1 MDPHGGQ
8 GTPHEPTPTIWPVG
22 FAIGIACLFVGLIIS
37 TIVLIVGA
45 VLTAIFGFL
54 WIRDAT
60 SGLRTTPTQPQEAP
74 EPAPSAPPIPAHK
87 GRPAMPEPGEGEV
100 VRFPRSKLLEA
111 TTLGLGGLIGLVVTA
126 PVLGF
131 TILPPFIKQG
141 HPEVDVGAVDDFPEN
156 KFVTTTYLIN
166 PEQGEVSRRTAY
178 IRNNGFLGNAPS
190 FTILSNRCV
199 HLGCPVQ
206 VNGLSL
212 EDQKQLVKVEGGAP
226 IELTPTKAA
235 SGFGCPCH
243 GGQYDTEGN
252 RVAGPPVRAL
262 DRYRFLI
269 RDGRLVL
276 TEPYSVGE
284 VEGTGLEVVIKAYDW
299 VNPSVHVD
307 GVEAILYPLE
317 PPH

>member
-1 MDPHGGQ
+1 MVETKG
-8 GTPHEPTPTIWPVG
+8 PTGNPSGPAPSLWPLG
-22 FAIGIACLFVGLIIS
+22 FAIGLTVALVGLVIGS
-37 TIVLIVGA
+37 WSAAAVGA
-45 VLTAIFGFL
+45 VLMVAFGFI
-54 WIRDAT
+54 WVRDVMTGGEA
-60 SGLRTTPTQPQEAP
+60 EAP
-74 EPAPSAPPIPAHK
+74 APAPAVVPDVVDEEEPERY
-87 GRPAMPEPGEGEV
+87 GRDTFLG
-100 VRFPRSKLLEA
+100 L
-111 TTLGLGGLIGLVVTA
+111 TTLGLGGVITGLVA
-126 PVLGF
+126 LPVAGF
-131 TILPPFIKQG
+131 AVLPAFVGQG
-141 HPEVDVGAVDDFPEN
+141 HGDVDIGPIDDFPEGD
-156 KFVTTTYLIN
+156 FVVATFLSD

-178 IRNNGFLGNAPS
+178 VRNNGPKDGVPS

-212 EDQKQLVKVEGGAP
+212 EDQKQLVKVEGGP
-226 IELTPTKAA
+226 PVELTPTQAA

-252 RVAGPPVRAL
+252 RKAGPPVRAL
-262 DRYRFLI
+262 DRYRFAI

-284 VEGTGLEVVIKAYDW
+284 VDGEGADAVIHAYDW

-307 GVEAILYPLE
+307 GPEAILYPLE

>member
-1 MDPHGGQ
+1 VVETKGPAGPSHG
-8 GTPHEPTPTIWPVG
+8 PEPSLWPLG
-22 FAIGIACLFVGLIIS
+22 FAIGLTVTLVGLVIGS
-37 TIVLIVGA
+37 WSAAAVGA
-45 VLTAIFGFL
+45 VVMVACGFV
-54 WIRDAT
+54 WMRDAMT
-60 SGLRTTPTQPQEAP
+60 GEDDVAAAAPDTVAVVDDAEEDPELYRRGTFLGLA
-74 EPAPSAPPIPAHK
+74 
-87 GRPAMPEPGEGEV
+87 
-100 VRFPRSKLLEA
+100 
-111 TTLGLGGLIGLVVTA
+111 TLGLGGVITGMVAL
-126 PVLGF
+126 PVAGF
-131 TILPPFIKQG
+131 AVLPAFVDQG
-141 HPEVDVGAVDDFPEN
+141 HDEVDIGPIEDYPEGDFVVAT
-156 KFVTTTYLIN
+156 FLSN

-178 IRNNGFLGNAPS
+178 VRNNGFKDGVPS

-212 EDQKQLVKVEGGAP
+212 EDQKQLVKSEAGHPV
-226 IELTPTKAA
+226 ELTPTKAA

-284 VEGTGLEVVIKAYDW
+284 VDGTGSEAVIKAYDW

-307 GVEAILYPLE
+307 GIESILYPLE

>member
-1 MDPHGGQ
+1 MVETKGPTGPAHG
-8 GTPHEPTPTIWPVG
+8 PAPSLWPLG
-22 FAIGIACLFVGLIIS
+22 FAVGL
-37 TIVLIVGA
+37 TVVLVGLVIGSWVAAGVGALLMAGFGFVWVRDAMNGDEPAEVGA
-45 VLTAIFGFL
+45 VT
-54 WIRDAT
+54 
-60 SGLRTTPTQPQEAP
+60 
-74 EPAPSAPPIPAHK
+74 PAPADVT
-87 GRPAMPEPGEGEV
+87 V
-100 VRFPRSKLLEA
+100 VEEEEDPTLYRRGTFIGLA
-111 TTLGLGGLIGLVVTA
+111 TLGLGGVITGLVA
-126 PVLGF
+126 LPVAGF
-131 TILPPFIKQG
+131 AVLPAFVDQG
-141 HPEVDVGAVDDFPEN
+141 SDDIDIGPVEDYPEGE
-156 KFVTTTYLIN
+156 FVVATFLSK

-178 IRNNGFLGNAPS
+178 VRNNGLKEGVPS

-212 EDQKQLVKVEGGAP
+212 EDQQQLVAVEGGP
-226 IELTPTKAA
+226 SVSLTPTQAA

-252 RVAGPPVRAL
+252 RTAGPPVRAL
-262 DRYRFLI
+262 DRYRFAI

-284 VEGTGLEVVIKAYDW
+284 VDGTGADAVIHAYDW

-307 GVEAILYPLE
+307 GIEAILYPLE

>member
-1 MDPHGGQ
+1 MA
-8 GTPHEPTPTIWPVG
+8 V
-22 FAIGIACLFVGLIIS
+22 ALVGLVIGS
-37 TIVLIVGA
+37 WSAAAVGA
-45 VLTAIFGFL
+45 VLMVSFGFV
-54 WIRDAT
+54 WVRDAVT
-60 SGLRTTPTQPQEAP
+60 GGESTTEVVEAA
-74 EPAPSAPPIPAHK
+74 EPAAVDVVDEED
-87 GRPAMPEPGEGEV
+87 PELYRRGTFLG
-100 VRFPRSKLLEA
+100 LA
-111 TTLGLGGLIGLVVTA
+111 TLGLGGVITGMVAL
-126 PVLGF
+126 PVAGF
-131 TILPPFIKQG
+131 AVLPAFVGQG
-141 HPEVDVGAVDDFPEN
+141 HDDVDIGPIEDYPEGDFVVATFLSDPEA
-156 KFVTTTYLIN
+156 
-166 PEQGEVSRRTAY
+166 GEVSRRTAY
-178 IRNNGFLGNAPS
+178 VRNNGLKDGVPS

-212 EDQKQLVKVEGGAP
+212 EDQKQLVKVDGGAP
-226 IELTPTKAA
+226 VSLTPTKAA

-284 VEGTGLEVVIKAYDW
+284 VDGTGSEAVIHAYDW

-307 GVEAILYPLE
+307 GPESILYPLE
-317 PPH
+317 PPN

>member
-1 MDPHGGQ
+1 MVETKGPAGPPHG
-8 GTPHEPTPTIWPVG
+8 PAPSLWPLG
-22 FAIGIACLFVGLIIS
+22 FAIGLTVTLVGLVINS
-37 TIVLIVGA
+37 WGAAAVGA
-45 VLTAIFGFL
+45 VVMVACGFV
-54 WIRDAT
+54 WMRDAMT
-60 SGLRTTPTQPQEAP
+60 GDESTDDVVAAAPGAVAVADVEEDPELYRRGTFLGLA
-74 EPAPSAPPIPAHK
+74 
-87 GRPAMPEPGEGEV
+87 
-100 VRFPRSKLLEA
+100 
-111 TTLGLGGLIGLVVTA
+111 TLGLGGVITGMVALPVAGFAVLPAFVGQGNDDIDIGPIEDYPEGEFVVATF
-126 PVLGF
+126 LS
-131 TILPPFIKQG
+131 
-141 HPEVDVGAVDDFPEN
+141 
-156 KFVTTTYLIN
+156 N

-178 IRNNGFLGNAPS
+178 VRNNGLKDGVPS

-212 EDQKQLVKVEGGAP
+212 EDQKQLVSVEDGP
-226 IELTPTKAA
+226 SVELTPTQAA

-252 RVAGPPVRAL
+252 RTAGPPVRAL
-262 DRYRFLI
+262 DRYRFAI

-284 VEGTGLEVVIKAYDW
+284 VDGTGADAVIHAYDW

-307 GVEAILYPLE
+307 GIEAILYPLE